1 MTWWQSVPAAP
12 AQNGS
17 DQGKNWWNEAPAA
30 PAPAPAQGYT
40 PDTSTMAGRFA
51 DLGLSGLTAA
61 RELGEET
68 IGQAGDV
75 AMLGAQG
82 MNAIA
87 RNFPQLGLHEVPR
100 EVLQRYMPFST
111 EELHQG
117 VGKLLQKAGLP
128 AEYTSPTEQGK
139 AIYGTVKYAPLAFSV
154 AKTLESAIPA
164 LGPKAAAGAATGA
177 KAIQSVDDLEA
188 AKTAAYR
195 AADAQSGGLTS
206 TEGRF
211 VVQKM
216 QDAADAANANPELHS
231 KALSV
236 LDKLKA
242 RLSGVQGEGF
252 TMEPTP
258 GMGEAQPTTLATLEG
273 YRKQLSQIA
282 RKSTDETQQFMA
294 GQLRS
299 AYDDALDMIGQR
311 NPLYRAARAANTTYR
326 RAEAIQEVT
335 DYAEKEVATGTKSL
349 GEALRSRLKTL
360 SNNER
365 WMRQFPADQQE
376 RINQLVLGGR
386 MQNFFNRLAKS
397 QATGSVPAAILG
409 YVTGGIGGAFGGPA
423 VSQLVRGGL
432 KAAAGR
438 PTVQGF
444 EELQRLIQAAPPGSA
459 LQKRLLARLDP
470 EQVAELLHGALPLA
484 VAGQPSGQ

>member
-12 AQNGS
+12 GQSGS
-17 DQGKNWWNEAPAA
+17 NQGKNWWDEAPAA
-30 PAPAPAQGYT
+30 QPEATGYN
-40 PDTSTMAGRFA
+40 PDVSTIGGRFA
-51 DLGLSGLTAA
+51 DLGLSGLEAA

-100 EVLQRYMPFST
+100 EVLQRYMPYST
-111 EELHQG
+111 EELHQA
-117 VGKLLQKAGLP
+117 VGRQLQKVGLP
-128 AEYTSPTEQGK
+128 AEYTSPTEQGT
-139 AIYGTVKYAPLAFSV
+139 AIYRTVKYAPLAFSV
-154 AKTLESAIPA
+154 AKTLESAVPA
-164 LGPKAAAGAATGA
+164 LGPKAATGAATGA
-177 KAIQSVDDLEA
+177 KAIRSVDDLEA
-188 AKTAAYR
+188 AKTAAYK

-206 TEGRF
+206 TESRF
-211 VVQKM
+211 VIQKM

-236 LDKLKA
+236 LDRMRA
-242 RLSGVQGEGF
+242 RLSGVRGEGF

-299 AYDDALDMIGQR
+299 AFDDALDMIGQK
-311 NPLYRAARAANTTYR
+311 NPLYRAARAANTTFK
-326 RAEAIQEVT
+326 RAEAIQEVS
-335 DYAEKEVATGTKSL
+335 DFAEKQAATTAATF

-386 MQNFFNRLAKS
+386 MQNYFNQLAKS
-397 QATGSVPAAILG
+397 QATGSIPAIVLG
-409 YVTGGIGGAFGGPA
+409 YITGGIGGAFGGPA

-444 EELQRLIQAAPPGSA
+444 EELKRLIQAAPPGSA
-459 LQKRLLARLDP
+459 LQRRLLARLDP
-470 EQVAELLHGALPLA
+470 KDVAELLHGALPLA